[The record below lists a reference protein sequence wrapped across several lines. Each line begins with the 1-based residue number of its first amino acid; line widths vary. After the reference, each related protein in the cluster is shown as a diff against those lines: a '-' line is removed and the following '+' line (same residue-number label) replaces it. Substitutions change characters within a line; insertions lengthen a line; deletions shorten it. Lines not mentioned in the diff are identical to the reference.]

1 MMKRTKKVLAEL
13 LLICMMISSVFPA
26 YAETTEI
33 LTGTE
38 VVEEAPEQE
47 ETLEIGSPEELDVKE
62 DTPEAVPEAEEV
74 PAEPVEVAGADGDL
88 VCAEI
93 IEAAEAVEAEETDE
107 VSGDAAESIGTEK
120 TAKEKLLG
128 TSPHNE
134 HAEITDWKEWTKN
147 SELPVETG
155 SYYLKQDV
163 TLNSTWTVPSDG
175 TTNLCLNGYVIKANT
190 SEGIDFSVITVPA
203 GATLNLYDCDT
214 TTVHKGYVDA
224 NGLWHIGDTVP
235 EGCTE
240 ENITGG
246 IITGG
251 TGTYAYGEGGASD
264 YHGGG
269 VNVEGNFIM
278 NGSTIVGNSVSNAEV
293 MTLGGGVFVGPKA
306 EFTMNDGVICGNS
319 VDGYFALGG
328 GVDIDPD
335 GMFTMTGGTI
345 SGNTAQYGAGIQNN
359 AMYGKVGTVKLLAA
373 EGKTITITENT
384 ATEAEGGV
392 SNWGVMHLSGP
403 VIIKDNTCTAKY
415 DDTINHPVN
424 LATEKEITIYGA
436 LTGSE
441 IYITHANGDKDTHD
455 TGVLTSG
462 FANSKDDAKLG
473 DFFTYDGPSTFA
485 MILNSD
491 NELEVV
497 KTWTALQY
505 ALDGTTTTT
514 VPGLFE
520 INDGTIKLLRNFTAE
535 EGDERFVVPAGKD
548 IVLDLNGFTVD
559 RGLTDEE
566 SAVVKGNV
574 VTVNGKLTIEDN
586 SDGHTG
592 KITGGTSAYGAAVIS
607 NGDTV
612 LESGSIAGCKAISE
626 KYDKEKS
633 VNGRGGAIYVSGNGT
648 FTMNGG
654 EISNCSASVAGGAI
668 FNVGTVNITGGS
680 ISGCSVSGVADD
692 GTVKAKGGAVYNYGY
707 SNFTMEGG
715 EISGNTLGNVQDMRG
730 AGVYV
735 AAGAH
740 FTLGGTAVIT
750 GNTDGGS
757 ENSNVFLYDGV
768 TITLGTGEGGNGVAA
783 PVITGDKT
791 MSIGV
796 TMQTAGQFT
805 AESSGAKA
813 AEDCFTSDSTDYVVR
828 YNNKGTTEVMTDDY
842 LELVRSYVITNN
854 TTEKD
859 KDTNGG
865 FIAIDQT
872 SALKDD
878 TITVTVTP
886 NVGYKLSSLR
896 YNDGYDHDVSSAS
909 GVYSFVMPAANV
921 TVTATFV
928 EKSNQTITAD
938 SPQSFTY
945 GETGKSITASTS
957 GDGALSYALKEGAVT
972 DVVEVNGSTG
982 ELTIK
987 KAGETTITI
996 TAAETDNYKGATT
1009 DVTVKVSKKAIDKP
1023 TENTG
1028 KFTYSGSEQT
1038 YNPVGFDANTMNIS
1052 GNKQTD
1058 ANENGYTVKVTPK
1071 DNYVWSTGGDCQ
1083 FTWVIDKAAI
1093 TNISVAQTGT
1103 LTYTGQAQTATVS
1116 ASATTVNSQTASF
1129 TYCTT
1134 ESGTYTANV
1143 PAFTAA
1149 GEHTVYYK
1157 VSAPNHGEK
1166 GGSFTVKIARAP
1178 VQAPTIESKVYTG
1191 KKLTADVD
1199 CTDKPYTV
1207 TTNEGG
1213 TAVGD
1218 YNVVLT
1224 LSDTTNYKWS
1234 DSDEAGKT
1242 LTFMITRA
1250 DNAWTTEPKIDN
1262 VTYGTAIS
1270 PAYAAK
1276 FGTVVVTY
1284 EGTDDTSYG
1293 SSTTAPTKAGT
1304 YKATF
1309 SVTATSDYGALTKDV
1324 TFTIGKKQLT
1334 VTGTTVEASRAY
1346 DGTTTAEVTA
1356 AGTLDNKVGEDDVT
1370 LSASASF
1377 ADANVGENKTVTVT
1391 YTITG
1396 DDAGNYIKPAD
1407 NTTLTASITKKDVAK
1422 PAADTTKY
1430 VYTGEDHTY
1439 TLAASELYAVS
1450 GNVQKNAGTYDV
1462 TISLIDKKNYQW
1474 AGSDSEDL
1482 IYPFIIVKASV
1493 PAPSLKES
1501 VIIDY
1506 ASETIAPKARHELST
1521 QSGEAFEK
1529 GKITAETAIDFT
1541 RSYYIRK
1548 AEDENHFASAE
1559 LTYTPAHP
1567 AAPSGFTAKEE
1578 SIENKKD
1585 GTFSGITSA
1594 MEYQKNGGEWI
1605 SGPGTLSGLSDETIN
1620 VRTKATDEAFKSLN
1634 YTYTFTASTGR
1645 LTVTMGEVI
1654 EKVPYD
1660 GLVTRPADPEK
1671 EGYTFGGWYRDE
1683 GCTDAWNFALDTVID
1698 DMTLYPKW
1706 IKNEEKKASIGGN
1719 VTEDGLAVP
1728 GAVVELFL
1736 GKDKVAAAVTDENG
1750 NYKFDNVKLGT
1761 YNIVVTRENGKTKT
1775 ELVTVNKTGEFSV
1788 DVKLPKGDVNS
1799 VVEHKEG
1806 DVVPDAKSD
1815 ISQTVVGGLDE
1826 IAEEEAPAGSDRIT
1840 IKLTVEPKADEG
1852 TDAQED
1858 IRKNAGAGKKVEFL
1872 DLSLVRQVNDGKE
1885 EDIGGRNTKL
1895 LTIVIPFD
1903 FEGVNVSGMMIL
1915 RNHGGKTSKLTGT
1928 RNEDGEYF
1936 TVNRSAGTI
1945 TIYAKKFSDYA
1956 IAYSEATTPDPS
1968 GGGSG
1973 ERNITAYAEPVVNAT
1988 AVSGT
1993 WVYKEAEDTWYY
2005 TADGSS
2011 LKNGWYYLGNPYSK
2025 TEKTGWFCF
2034 DEAGRMQRGWI
2045 LSKLGH
2051 WFFTHDIKDG
2061 DLGRLETGWHKDEQ
2075 DGLSYYLDLQ
2085 TGRMYTGWHTFS
2097 GVWYYFTETSE
2108 KTTWRQDE
2116 KGRWVATA
2124 AVGKPLGSLDPA
2136 ATK

>member
-1 MMKRTKKVLAEL
+1 MTDGEIGNNTAAKNFGGGVCIGIGEFSVSGGEISGNIAAMYGGGVYKNKGTVTLGGSAKITGNTAVYGGGVYNNNGTVTLGGSAKITGNTAAMYGGGVYYNNGTVTLGGEAKITGNKKGTDEAAVTQNVYL
-13 LLICMMISSVFPA
+13 LSGKTITLG
-26 YAETTEI
+26 
-33 LTGTE
+33 TGT
-38 VVEEAPEQE
+38 
-47 ETLEIGSPEELDVKE
+47 
-62 DTPEAVPEAEEV
+62 AVPKEGMEVGVTMEDVTGPFTTNGTAEEV
-74 PAEPVEVAGADGDL
+74 KYFTSDNKTL
-88 VCAEI
+88 
-93 IEAAEAVEAEETDE
+93 AVTH
-107 VSGDAAESIGTEK
+107 V
-120 TAKEKLLG
+120 AKEPDHLEMVK
-128 TSPHNE
+128 S
-134 HAEITDWKEWTKN
+134 WTA
-147 SELPVETG
+147 L
-155 SYYLKQDV
+155 QDA
-163 TLNSTWTVPSDG
+163 
-175 TTNLCLNGYVIKANT
+175 LNGQTTATMDGLFEISNGTITLLTDFTAATGDKTLTVGETKTFDLNGRVINANGVT
-190 SEGIDFSVITVPA
+190 TVGSVITVPENA
-203 GATLNLYDCDT
+203 NLTLQDSGNTEHYF
-214 TTVHKGYVDA
+214 TVGE
-224 NGLWHIGDTVP
+224 NGQWTLTEIKTENTKTV
-235 EGCTE
+235 
-240 ENITGG
+240 TGG

-251 TGTYAYGEGGASD
+251 TGTYVSEPGGASD

-269 VNVEGNFIM
+269 VSVEGNFIM
-278 NGSTIVGNSVSNAEV
+278 NGGTIVGNRVSNAEV

-319 VDGYFALGG
+319 VDGCYALGG

-335 GMFTMTGGTI
+335 GMFTMTGGTV
-345 SGNTAQYGAGIQNN
+345 SGNTALYGAGIQNN

-392 SNWGVMHLSGP
+392 ANWGVMYLSGT

-415 DDTINHPVN
+415 DDTINRPVN
-424 LATEKEITIYGA
+424 LATDNGIIIDGA

-441 IYITHANGDKDTHD
+441 ISITHANGDEDTHD

-491 NELEVV
+491 NELAVV
-497 KTWTALQY
+497 KTWTALES

-520 INDGTIKLLRNFTAE
+520 INDGTIKLLTDFTAE
-535 EGDERFVVPAGKD
+535 EGDERFVVPVGKD

-566 SAVVKGNV
+566 SAVIKGNIF
-574 VTVNGKLTIEDN
+574 TVNGKLTIEDN

-612 LESGSIAGCKAISE
+612 LKSGSIVGCKAISE
-626 KYDKEKS
+626 TYDKDRS

-668 FNVGTVNITGGS
+668 FNAGTVNITGGS
-680 ISGCSVSGVADD
+680 ISGCSASGVDDD
-692 GTVKAKGGAVYNYGY
+692 GTVKAKGGAVYNYGC
-707 SNFTMEGG
+707 SSFTMEGG

-730 AGVYV
+730 AGVYA
-735 AAGAH
+735 AAGADI
-740 FTLGGTAVIT
+740 TLGGKAVIT

-783 PVITGDKT
+783 PVTTGDKI

-854 TTEKD
+854 TTEKY

-872 SALKDD
+872 SALEYD

-886 NVGYKLSSLR
+886 NVGYKLSSLK
-896 YNDGYDHDVSSAS
+896 YNDGSSDQDIISVS
-909 GVYSFVMPAANV
+909 GVYSFVMPAAKV
-921 TVTATFV
+921 SVTATFA
-928 EKSNQTITAD
+928 EKSGQTITAD
-938 SPQSFTY
+938 SSQSFTY
-945 GETGKSITASTS
+945 GDTGKSITASTS
-957 GDGALSYALKEGAVT
+957 GDGALSYAVKESAAA

-982 ELTIK
+982 ALTIK
-987 KAGETTITI
+987 KTGETTITI
-996 TAAETDNYKGATT
+996 TAEETDNYKGATK
-1009 DVTVKVSKKAIDKP
+1009 DVTVKVSKKAINKP
-1023 TENTG
+1023 TENTE

-1071 DNYVWSTGGDCQ
+1071 DNYVWSTEGDCQ

-1166 GGSFTVKIARAP
+1166 GGTFTVKIARAP

-1207 TTNEGG
+1207 TTNDGG
-1213 TAVGD
+1213 TAVGN

-1270 PAYAAK
+1270 PVYAAK

-1284 EGTDDTSYG
+1284 EGTGDTEYASP
-1293 SSTTAPTKAGT
+1293 TTAPTKAGT

-1309 SVTATSDYGALTKDV
+1309 KVTGTTDYTELTKDV

-1334 VTGTTVEASRAY
+1334 VTGTAVEETRVY
-1346 DGTTTAEVTA
+1346 DGTKVAKVTAEGSLTNAVEGDDITLGATA
-1356 AGTLDNKVGEDDVT
+1356 A
-1370 LSASASF
+1370 F
-1377 ADANVGENKTVTVT
+1377 ADANAGENKTVTVT

-1396 DDAGNYIKPAD
+1396 DDAGNYTAPVN
-1407 NTTLTASITKKDVAK
+1407 NTSLTASITKA
-1422 PAADTTKY
+1422 
-1430 VYTGEDHTY
+1430 
-1439 TLAASELYAVS
+1439 
-1450 GNVQKNAGTYDV
+1450 N
-1462 TISLIDKKNYQW
+1462 
-1474 AGSDSEDL
+1474 
-1482 IYPFIIVKASV
+1482 V
-1493 PAPSLKES
+1493 PAPLLKDS
-1501 VIIDY
+1501 VTIDY
-1506 ASETIAPKARHELST
+1506 KAETIAPKARHELST
-1521 QSGEAFEK
+1521 QSGEAFEE
-1529 GKITAETAIDFT
+1529 GKITVETAIDFT
-1541 RSYYIRK
+1541 KSYYIRK

-1559 LTYTPAHP
+1559 LTYTPLHP

-1594 MEYQKNGGEWI
+1594 MEYHKNGGEWI
-1605 SGPGTLSGLSDETIN
+1605 SGPGTLSGLSDETIT

-1634 YTYTFTASTGR
+1634 YTYTFTASTGK

-1660 GLVTRPADPEK
+1660 GLVTKPADPVR
-1671 EGYTFGGWYRDE
+1671 EGFAFGGWYTE
-1683 GCTDAWNFALDTVID
+1683 KACITAWNFAVDTVKD
-1698 DMTLYPKW
+1698 NMTLYPKW
-1706 IKNEEKKASIGGN
+1706 IKNEEKKALIGGN
-1719 VTEDGLAVP
+1719 VTEDGVKVP
-1728 GAVVELFL
+1728 QATVELFL
-1736 GKDKVAAAVTDENG
+1736 GTEKIAATVTDDDG

-1761 YNIVVTRENGKTKT
+1761 YNIVVTKTEGGNTKTKT
-1775 ELVTVNKTGEFSV
+1775 ELVTVDKTGEFSA

-1799 VVEHKEG
+1799 VVEHKPGETSA
-1806 DVVPDAKSD
+1806 DAKTD
-1815 ISQTVVGGLDE
+1815 VSQTVVGGLDE
-1826 IAEEEAPAGSDRIT
+1826 IAENETPSGTDKIT
-1840 IKLTVEPKADEG
+1840 IKLKVEPKKDEE
-1852 TDAQED
+1852 TAKQKD
-1858 IRKNAGAGKKVEFL
+1858 IKKEAGEGKKVEFL
-1872 DLSLVRQVNDGKE
+1872 DLSLVKQVNAGKE
-1885 EDIGGRNTKL
+1885 EDIGDKNDTL

-1903 FEGVNVSGMMIL
+1903 FTNVEIFSVMIL
-1915 RNHGGKTSKLTGT
+1915 RNHGGKVEKITTSKNDKGECLTK
-1928 RNEDGEYF
+1928 DYA
-1936 TVNRSAGTI
+1936 AGTL
-1945 TIYAKKFSDYA
+1945 TIHAMKFSDYA
-1956 IAYSEATTPDPS
+1956 IAYSEVTKPDPS
-1968 GGGSG
+1968 DDESD
-1973 ERNITAYAEPVVNAT
+1973 ERHFTAYAEPVANAT
-1988 AVSGT
+1988 AISGS
-1993 WVYKEAEDTWYY
+1993 WQYKEAEDTWYY
-2005 TADGSS
+2005 IVDGSS
-2011 LKNGWYYLGNPYSK
+2011 LKNGWYYLANPYSK
-2025 TEKTGWFCF
+2025 TVKTGWFCF

-2051 WFFTHDIKDG
+2051 WFFTHDKKDG